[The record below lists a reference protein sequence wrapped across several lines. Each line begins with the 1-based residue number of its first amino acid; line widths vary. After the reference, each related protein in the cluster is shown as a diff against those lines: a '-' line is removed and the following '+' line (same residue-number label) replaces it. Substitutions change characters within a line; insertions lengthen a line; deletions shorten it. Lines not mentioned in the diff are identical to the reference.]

1 MKKYIILYIALF
13 IPVISFSQEITG
25 IVSGNDNEGKQALPG
40 VNIYWQGTNDG
51 VVSSSNGEFKIRKKD
66 GQHMLVFSFV
76 GYKPKVLHISDTKP
90 LQVLLEPNLE
100 LGEVT
105 VVKKD
110 KGSYLSVLNPIQTE
124 KITGAELLKAAC
136 CNLAESFETNPS
148 VDVSYSDAVSGA
160 KQIKLLGLAGTYSKL
175 QTENIPNL
183 GGLATSYGLTYIPG
197 PWMESMQVSKGT
209 ASVLNGY
216 ESITGQINVEFKKP
230 DSVEKLHLNVFAGA
244 SGKMEF
250 NGNTNVKLKGDT
262 LTTGLLVHAEN
273 LSQENDDNNDGFLDE
288 PLIKQ
293 IHVLNRWKYNNQK
306 GYMAQ
311 TGVNLLIEDRNGGQV
326 GFDKNIPRSNNPL
339 YSVNINT
346 KRIEVFFKNG
356 YVFPNQKVAIALLT
370 NYYYHDQESYF
381 GLTDFNANESK
392 LFSNLILTLDLDKN
406 ALHTINTGA
415 SYVFNKFNEELI
427 SNNFDY
433 INLKKESVAGLFA
446 EYTYKPNPKFSF
458 MTGLRVDF
466 HNLFGTI
473 ITPRMHFRYSP
484 VEQLAFRASAGKG
497 YRSANILAENMFLLN
512 SSRKLSWEEEIYLEN
527 AWNYGASLVQTYN
540 LFDRPLQ
547 INTEFYRTDFLDQII
562 IDRETSTSEILLNPL
577 RGKSYANSFQIDVKY
592 EVLKRLDL
600 TLAYRSND
608 VKQTIGGVLKEKPL
622 TSRYKGL
629 VSLNYT
635 TNLKKWMF
643 DFTTQFNGGGRIARY
658 NAPENATSDYY
669 EFSPYQII
677 NAQVTKYFRYW
688 NVYFGSENMTGFKQ
702 KNPIVGAENPFGP
715 EFDSTNIWGPVM
727 GRRVYLGIRF
737 TLNYN

>member
-1 MKKYIILYIALF
+1 MKKYIVYIVLF
-13 IPVISFSQEITG
+13 IPIISFSQEVTG

-40 VNIYWQGTNDG
+40 VNIYWQGTSDG
-51 VVSSSNGEFKIRKKD
+51 VVSNNKGEFKIRKKD

-76 GYKPKVLHISDTKP
+76 GYNSKVVHISNNKP
-90 LQVLLEPNLE
+90 LKVVLDPNLE

-110 KGSYLSVLNPIQTE
+110 KGSYMSVINPIQTE
-124 KITGAELLKAAC
+124 KITGAELHKAAC

-230 DSVEKLHLNVFAGA
+230 DSVEKLHLNAFAGA
-244 SGKMEF
+244 SGKKEF
-250 NGNTNVKLKGDT
+250 NGNTNLKLKSDT
-262 LTTGLLVHAEN
+262 LTTGLLVHWED
-273 LSQENDDNNDGFLDE
+273 LSKENDDNKDGFLDE

-293 IHVLNRWKYNNQK
+293 FHVLNRWKFNNQK

-311 TGVNLLIEDRNGGQV
+311 TGVNLLVEDRTGGQT
-326 GFDKNIPRSNNPL
+326 GFDKNLPRNANTL
-339 YSVNINT
+339 YGVNINT
-346 KRIEVFFKNG
+346 TRIEAFFKNG
-356 YVFPNQKVAIALLT
+356 YVFPNQRVAIAFLS
-370 NYYYHDQESYF
+370 NYYYHEQKSFF
-381 GLTDFNANESK
+381 GLNDFDANESK
-392 LFSNLILTLDLDKN
+392 FFSNLILTIDLDKH
-406 ALHTINTGA
+406 ALHTLNTGA
-415 SYVFNKFNEELI
+415 SYVFNKFNEKLVARDQ
-427 SNNFDY
+427 DY
-433 INLKKESVAGLFA
+433 LNLRKESVSGLFA
-446 EYTYKPNPKFSF
+446 EYTYKPNHKFSF
-458 MTGLRVDF
+458 MTGIRTDF

-473 ITPRMHFRYSP
+473 VTPRMHFRYSP

-512 SSRKLSWEEEIYLEN
+512 SSRKLSWEEDIYLEN

-547 INTEFYRTDFLDQII
+547 INTEFYRTDFLEQII
-562 IDRETSTSEILLNPL
+562 VDRETSSSEILLNPL
-577 RGKSYANSFQIDVKY
+577 DGKSYANSFQVDLKY

-608 VKQTIGGVLKEKPL
+608 VKQTINGVLKEKPL
-622 TSRYKGL
+622 TSRFKGL

-643 DFTTQFNGGGRIARY
+643 DFTTQFNGGGRIARF
-658 NAPENATSDYY
+658 NVPANATTDYY
-669 EFSPYQII
+669 EFSPYKII

-688 NVYFGSENMTGFKQ
+688 SIYAGAENLTDFKQ
-702 KNPIVGAENPFGP
+702 KNPISGADNPFGP
-715 EFDSTNIWGPVM
+715 NFDSTNIWGPVM
-727 GRRVYLGIRF
+727 GRRIYVGVRF
-737 TLNYN
+737 TLNYE